1 LIPAKVQVADHHRL
15 VRAQGIHG
23 EVAAALSGGKAAIV
37 SEEACSTV
45 WSWIAHQAVKRTPA
59 AR

>member
-1 LIPAKVQVADHHRL
+1 LTAKL
-15 VRAQGIHG
+15 LRAS
-23 EVAAALSGGKAAIV
+23 AAGKAAIV
-37 SEEACSTV
+37 SEEACNTV